1 MAPQPDMHID
11 QRVLER
17 VSADLAARFA
27 GTFSPETVERY
38 VFESYTAL
46 ARTARIRTYLTA
58 LTEHFAKDR
67 LTALAQSTGAAP
79 KDVPE
84 VLFVCVQ
91 NSGRS
96 QLAAAYLRH
105 TAGPAV
111 HVRTAGSMPGP
122 EVNPA
127 VAALVTARGWDLAED
142 FPKPLTDDVV
152 RAADYVITMGCGD
165 SCPVYPGK
173 HYLDWA
179 VEDPATHPGQLEEIA
194 AQITSHVD
202 ALLAGIRPAADH
214 PATTAEGTRP

>member
-1 MAPQPDMHID
+1 MAPGPSAQTD
-11 QRVLER
+11 QKVLER
-17 VSADLAARFA
+17 ISADLTARFKGVFA
-27 GTFSPETVERY
+27 PETVEHY

-46 ARTARIRTYLTA
+46 ARSARIRAYLTV

-111 HVRTAGSMPGP
+111 HVRTAGSAPAA
-122 EVNPA
+122 EVDPA
-127 VAALVTARGWDLAED
+127 VAELITARGSDRAED
-142 FPKPLTDDVV
+142 YPKPLTDDVV
-152 RAADYVITMGCGD
+152 RGADYVITMGCGD
-165 SCPVYPGK
+165 ACPIYPGK
-173 HYLDWA
+173 RYLDWD
-179 VEDPATHPGQLEEIA
+179 VKDPATAPDRLEAIA
-194 AQITSHVD
+194 AQITAEVD
-202 ALLAGIRPAADH
+202 ALLAAIRTEKAEG
-214 PATTAEGTRP
+214 ATT